1 MRKLVLF
8 VFFISLVSFVS
19 FVSFKPLMGQEA
31 EIRESIKTFFEGIHS
46 RDSLKINS
54 VSDEDLMLQT
64 VVLSPRRN
72 KLVVT
77 KAADFKRY
85 VATIPK
91 ETKFEEKLLSFTIKV
106 DEEIAHAWIPFEFY
120 INGELTHKGVNS
132 IQLFKDKEKGIWKI
146 IYYGDSKIKI

>member
-1 MRKLVLF
+1 MMRKLVLF
-8 VFFISLVSFVS
+8 VFFVSFQS
-19 FVSFKPLMGQEA
+19 LMAQEA
-31 EIRESIKTFFEGIHS
+31 EIRQSIQTFFEGIHS

-54 VSDEDLMLQT
+54 VSDENLVLQT

-77 KAADFKRY
+77 KGADFKRY

-106 DEEIAHAWIPFEFY
+106 DEDMAHVWIPFEFY
-120 INGELTHKGVNS
+120 INEKLTHRGVNS

-146 IYYGDSKIKI
+146 IYCGDSKIKL

>member
-1 MRKLVLF
+1 MRKLLLF
-8 VFFISLVSFVS
+8 VFFVSFQS
-19 FVSFKPLMGQEA
+19 LMAQEA
-31 EIRESIKTFFEGIHS
+31 EIRQSIKTFFEGIHT

-64 VVLSPRRN
+64 VVQSPRRN
-72 KLVVT
+72 KVIVT

-91 ETKFEEKLLSFTIKV
+91 ETKFEEKLLSYTIKV
-106 DEEIAHAWIPFEFY
+106 DGGMAHVWIPFEFY

-132 IQLFKDKEKGIWKI
+132 MQLFKDKDVWKV

>member
-1 MRKLVLF
+1 MMRKLLLF
-8 VFFISLVSFVS
+8 VFFVSFQS
-19 FVSFKPLMGQEA
+19 LMAQEA
-31 EIRESIKTFFEGIHS
+31 EIRQSIQTFFEGIHS

-54 VSDEDLMLQT
+54 VSDENLVLQT

-106 DEEIAHAWIPFEFY
+106 DEDMAHVWIPFEFY
-120 INGELTHKGVNS
+120 INEKLTHRGVNS

-146 IYYGDSKIKI
+146 IYCGDSKIKL

>member
-1 MRKLVLF
+1 MMRKLVLF
-8 VFFISLVSFVS
+8 VFFISFQS
-19 FVSFKPLMGQEA
+19 LMAQEA
-31 EIRESIKTFFEGIHS
+31 EIRQSIQTFFEGIHA

-54 VSDEDLMLQT
+54 VTDENLILQT

-106 DEEIAHAWIPFEFY
+106 DEEMAHVWIPFEFY
-120 INGELTHKGVNS
+120 VNGKLTHKGVNS

-146 IYYGDSKIKI
+146 IYCGDSKIKM

>member
-1 MRKLVLF
+1 MA
-8 VFFISLVSFVS
+8 
-19 FVSFKPLMGQEA
+19 QEA
-31 EIRESIKTFFEGIHS
+31 EIRQSIQTFFEGIHS

-54 VSDEDLMLQT
+54 VSDENLVLQT

-106 DEEIAHAWIPFEFY
+106 DEDMAHVWIPFEFY
-120 INGELTHKGVNS
+120 INEKLTHRGVNS

-146 IYYGDSKIKI
+146 FYCGDSKIKL

>member
-19 FVSFKPLMGQEA
+19 LVSFQPLMGQEA
-31 EIRESIKTFFEGIHS
+31 EIRESIQTFFEGIHS

-64 VVLSPRRN
+64 VVQSPRRN

-85 VATIPK
+85 VATVPK
-91 ETKFEEKLLSFTIKV
+91 ETKFEERLLSFTIKV
-106 DEEIAHAWIPFEFY
+106 DGGMAHAWIPFEFY

-132 IQLFKDKEKGIWKI
+132 IQLIKKENLWKI

>member
-8 VFFISLVSFVS
+8 VFFVSFVS

-31 EIRESIKTFFEGIHS
+31 EIRESIQTFFEGIHA

-54 VSDEDLMLQT
+54 VSDENLILQT

-77 KAADFKRY
+77 KGADFKRY

-146 IYYGDSKIKI
+146 IYCGDSKIKL